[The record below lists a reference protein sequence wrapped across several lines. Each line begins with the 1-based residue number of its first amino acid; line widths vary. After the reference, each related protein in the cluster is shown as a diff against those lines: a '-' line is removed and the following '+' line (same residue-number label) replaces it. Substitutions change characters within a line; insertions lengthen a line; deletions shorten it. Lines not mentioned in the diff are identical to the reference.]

1 MKICKIPQDTA
12 MMMLRTL
19 NQIQI
24 TPGVDNADMYVGLGA
39 ALKRLINEAEEVEDG
54 NTDGE
59 SGV

>member
-1 MKICKIPQDTA
+1 MKICKISQDTA
-12 MMMLRTL
+12 VLMLRTL

-39 ALKRLINEAEEVEDG
+39 ALKEMINGAEEEDDG

-59 SGV
+59 SGI